1 MYQLNLSKKEYELME
16 ELVCHAYNQSVTK
29 SKIVEIG
36 NMLKTV
42 STIPIPD
49 ELKAEMDEAIDDFSI
64 KFDLITAIHDRIHDL
79 QPVNRADE
87 NNAINQLKPIPDII
101 DLDNGNVLFMPIDST
116 KDNTALNL
124 YEADRSKLMQVFGCL
139 SSYHTMLNIS
149 PLNNKDYTERNKS
162 AKDARDYIWTLIDSI
177 K

>member
-1 MYQLNLSKKEYELME
+1 MYQLNLSKEEYELME

-79 QPVNRADE
+79 QPITIVPKAVNNLKEAE
-87 NNAINQLKPIPDII
+87 VNNRIIN
-101 DLDNGNVLFMPIDST
+101 
-116 KDNTALNL
+116 
-124 YEADRSKLMQVFGCL
+124 L
-139 SSYHTMLNIS
+139 SSDDERMLTVVFSMLSTYAEIVPSTS
-149 PLNNKDYTERNKS
+149 PNYIVGDKLS
-162 AKDARDYIWTLIDSI
+162 AIKKAQDFIWRLITSI